1 MKTIKLFFLAML
13 CVAAVT
19 SCTSREGKIQSLVN
33 EHFSQTLEEPT
44 SLKIES
50 VSQPDSAFGL
60 RYFTPKEKGLIF
72 KSVKD
77 ATECLMERTNYMMDP
92 NMNDAYAMTIADMEM
107 QVSANLY
114 GNLLGE
120 APKGAFSGWKVRTSY
135 TAKSKYGCYYK
146 AQRWFFID
154 KDCKSVIKYF
164 DLPIV
169 GSQSSKKVTSIS
181 KKQKGSTNQK

>member
-1 MKTIKLFFLAML
+1 MKTIKLFSLAML
-13 CVAAVT
+13 CVAAMT
-19 SCTSREGKIQSLVN
+19 SCTSRESKIQTLVN
-33 EHFSQTLEEPT
+33 EHFSQTLDEPT

-60 RYFTPKEKGLIF
+60 RYFTPKEKGIIF

-77 ATECLMERTNYMMDP
+77 ATECLMERT
-92 NMNDAYAMTIADMEM
+92 NDAYAMTIADMEM

-169 GSQSSKKVTSIS
+169 GSQSSKKVTSNS

>member
-1 MKTIKLFFLAML
+1 MKTIKFLSLAML
-13 CVAAVT
+13 CVAAMS
-19 SCTSREGKIQSLVN
+19 SCTSRDSKIQYLVS
-33 EHFSQTLEEPT
+33 EHFSQTLDEPT
-44 SLKIES
+44 TLKIES
-50 VSQPDSAFGL
+50 VLQPDSAFGL

-169 GSQSSKKVTSIS
+169 GSQSSKKVTSNS

>member
-1 MKTIKLFFLAML
+1 MKTIKFLSLAML
-13 CVAAVT
+13 CVAVMT
-19 SCTSREGKIQSLVN
+19 SCTSREGKIKSLVTEN
-33 EHFSQTLEEPT
+33 LTQTLDDPT

-72 KSVKD
+72 KSMKD
-77 ATECLMERTNYMMDP
+77 ATECLMERTNYMLDP

-120 APKGAFSGWKVRTSY
+120 SPKGAFSGWKIRTSY

-154 KDCKSVIKYF
+154 RDCKSVIKYF

-169 GSQSSKKVTSIS
+169 GGHSDEKVTSNS
-181 KKQKGSTNQK
+181 KKQKRSTNQK